1 MDQAAEE
8 LMAKILNSL
17 PGVFDDRT
25 SLGKVCAAFTAIP
38 EQGSKSSGEALN
50 ALGLT
55 EAELMGAFYVVDE
68 ANPDDRPG
76 VASQLNEILD
86 KVQEFYCIE
95 PPTA

>member
-1 MDQAAEE
+1 MDQTAEE
-8 LMAKILNSL
+8 LMTRILNSL
-17 PGVFDDRT
+17 PGVFDDQT
-25 SLGKVCAAFTAIP
+25 SLGKVCAAFVAIP
-38 EQGSKSSGEALN
+38 EDGPKSSVEALT

-55 EAELMGAFYVVDE
+55 EAELMKAFYVVDE